1 MSTAT
6 STLVSGSWL
15 NPCLVVSVFTL
26 ALYFVFLT
34 GCRPQEAAYVVHH
47 KKVRQNPYYDFADR
61 AAFIAETPA
70 DFNKTDRDYVW
81 LVPLYDE
88 VFVALEEHFS
98 FLPDSPFKDALDLCG
113 KLDYWFN
120 KTMKDAKLPLR
131 NEKGQKFTMRSI
143 RCYRATEW
151 VRECAECKVL
161 KQLEPPNPL
170 QHEKNSLTVKKNY
183 AQRGADSELEAYRR
197 CREKYPD
204 RMKELY
210 F

>member
-98 FLPDSPFKDALDLCG
+98 
-113 KLDYWFN
+113 
-120 KTMKDAKLPLR
+120 
-131 NEKGQKFTMRSI
+131 
-143 RCYRATEW
+143 
-151 VRECAECKVL
+151 
-161 KQLEPPNPL
+161 
-170 QHEKNSLTVKKNY
+170 
-183 AQRGADSELEAYRR
+183 
-197 CREKYPD
+197 
-204 RMKELY
+204 
-210 F
+210 